1 MSDDAMP
8 DLSESLPPPSTAPR
22 KEHWKVKAKR
32 EREAMAARRAESEV
46 EIDALMKD
54 LPPTVPQAPVASED
68 GPDVAPIGK
77 FMSWSEFCGKVAVE
91 AVMSAMWH
99 QKLAHVKGQT
109 RGEVR
114 ESMKKDP
121 GPFYNVIRRAYIVM
135 SEAYGKGTSEFGE

>member
-32 EREAMAARRAESEV
+32 EREEAAKVA
-46 EIDALMKD
+46 ALA
-54 LPPTVPQAPVASED
+54 PAVPEAPVAGEG
-68 GPDVAPIGK
+68 GPDVAPIGR